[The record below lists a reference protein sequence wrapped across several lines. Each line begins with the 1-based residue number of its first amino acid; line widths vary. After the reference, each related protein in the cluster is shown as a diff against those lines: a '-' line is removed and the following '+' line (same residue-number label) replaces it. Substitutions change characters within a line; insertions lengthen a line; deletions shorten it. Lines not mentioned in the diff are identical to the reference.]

1 MFPSGILGIIVK
13 SNPQAEKASGG
24 ATQKKTKILVPL
36 KDLMETLQQKSF
48 LVSPLGPNKKII
60 RFTGSDSVK
69 GMLKKYYKNIK
80 TSSGIPQR
88 KIKSLSPFH
97 KETSLSL

>member
-1 MFPSGILGIIVK
+1 MK
-13 SNPQAEKASGG
+13 SEPQADKVGGG
-24 ATQKKTKILVPL
+24 AAPKKTKILVPL

-69 GMLKKYYKNIK
+69 GSLI
-80 TSSGIPQR
+80 I
-88 KIKSLSPFH
+88 KIK
-97 KETSLSL
+97 

>member
-1 MFPSGILGIIVK
+1 MITIKGVITIYFMLFFSLGIIVK
-13 SNPQAEKASGG
+13 SDPQSDKAGG
-24 ATQKKTKILVPL
+24 SSAPKKTKILVPL

-69 GMLKKYYKNIK
+69 G
-80 TSSGIPQR
+80 T
-88 KIKSLSPFH
+88 
-97 KETSLSL
+97 